1 MCSTGVMV
9 THNPSKVNLTVRICR
24 IAHFKIIDM
33 EEKRIYYY
41 ISETMRELIEQVNSH
56 NISRQ
61 DIIGFFHDGNNYI
74 VVYEL

>member
-1 MCSTGVMV
+1 
-9 THNPSKVNLTVRICR
+9 
-24 IAHFKIIDM
+24 M